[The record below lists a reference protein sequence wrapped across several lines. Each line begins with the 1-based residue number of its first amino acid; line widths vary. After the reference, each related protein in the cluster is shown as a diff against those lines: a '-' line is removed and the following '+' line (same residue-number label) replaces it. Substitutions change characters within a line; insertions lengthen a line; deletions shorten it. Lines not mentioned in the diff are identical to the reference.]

1 MKKLL
6 WAFSI
11 LYFFILFINNS
22 FAQQPADGENRYKL
36 AAVNPR
42 FISPDTL
49 EASVGRGIWV
59 AHDPDLDNDGK
70 PEILITQYDK
80 GGRILVFEVVGD
92 DKIEFVWSSKTL
104 EENGAGGGSTPR
116 SVITGDFDNN
126 GKQEIVFQIG
136 YSPDDST
143 DAANRGIYFYEW
155 TGNDND
161 YGTEPIFKLQFEDI
175 DSNFATAS
183 VGRTE
188 SGMLIRDIDG
198 DGKSEFLFPPRAFNF
213 SVAKL
218 YIMQAASGTF
228 SENNIIIENEYVYE
242 EMVDA
247 LPISPTISDGY
258 VPVGTDIG
266 DVDNDGLDEIIVA
279 GWTNVQAGAGLGFI
293 QIDGPDSYTPGSII
307 PVANF
312 SAFVVKAKPL
322 FTVVNG
328 NPVIYLH
335 GTNTGTSESKM
346 WIVEGILADNFVDAS
361 NVKEIFSGVG
371 YYSAWALGDQ
381 DHPTSSAGDGLDLY
395 LNGGGGKLLDIE
407 YDGSGDIT
415 QSGSYTITQLINLNQ
430 IYDNMGGL
438 FNDVYTSPG
447 MDIDNDGFRDL
458 VAVYKGS
465 GEDTLNGTSFSE
477 NGYHIF
483 MFEWGDSTN
492 SKDIITSVPEI
503 KPVTVITPEDYRL
516 EQNYPNPFNPTTSI
530 TFSLPLEKT
539 ISLKIY
545 NSLGQEVKTLI
556 NNRMYQA
563 GSHNIIWNATD
574 KYGNRVAS
582 GMYIYK
588 LKFGNFTKS
597 KTMTLLQ

>member
-11 LYFFILFINNS
+11 VLFLNIFITNS

-42 FISPDTL
+42 FLSPDTL

-59 AHDPDLDNDGK
+59 AHNPDLDNDGK

-92 DKIEFVWSSKTL
+92 DQIEYVWSSKIL
-104 EENGAGGGSTPR
+104 EENGTGGGSTPR
-116 SVITGDFDNN
+116 SVTTGDFDNN

-136 YSPDDST
+136 FSPDDST

-161 YGTEPIFKLQFEDI
+161 YGTEPAFKLQFEEI
-175 DSNFATAS
+175 DPNFATVS

-198 DGKSEFLFPPRAFNF
+198 DGKNEFLFPPRAFNF
-213 SVAKL
+213 NVAKL

-228 SENNIIIENEYVYE
+228 SEGNIIIENEYVYE
-242 EMVDA
+242 GMVHA
-247 LPISPTISDGY
+247 IPPIDGY

-279 GWTNVQAGAGLGFI
+279 GWTNIGAGAGLGFI
-293 QIDGPDSYTPGSII
+293 QIDGPDSYTPGSVI
-307 PVANF
+307 PVADF

-328 NPVIYLH
+328 NPAIYLH
-335 GTNTGTSESKM
+335 GTNAGTSESKM
-346 WIVEGILADNFVDAS
+346 WVVEGIFADSFVDAS
-361 NVKEIFSGVG
+361 NVKEINSGVG
-371 YYSAWALGDQ
+371 YFSAWALGDQ
-381 DHPTSSAGDGLDLY
+381 DHPTNSAGDGLDLY
-395 LNGGGGKLLDIE
+395 LYGGGGKLLDIE

-415 QSGSYTITQLINLNQ
+415 QPGSYTTTQLIDLNQ
-430 IYDNMGGL
+430 IYDNIGGL
-438 FNDVYTSPG
+438 FNDVYTFPG
-447 MDIDNDGFRDL
+447 MDIDNDGLRDL

-465 GEDTLNGTSFSE
+465 GVDTLNGASFSE

-483 MFEWGDSTN
+483 MFEWGDS
-492 SKDIITSVPEI
+492 SQALDIVSSVPQI
-503 KPVTVITPEDYRL
+503 KPFTIITPEDYRL
-516 EQNYPNPFNPTTSI
+516 DQNYPNPFNPATSI
-530 TFSLPLEKT
+530 SFSLPLEKT

-545 NSLGQEVKTLI
+545 NSIGQEVKTLI

-574 KYGNRVAS
+574 KYGNQVAS
-582 GMYIYK
+582 GVHIYK
-588 LKFGNFTKS
+588 LTFGNFSKS
-597 KTMTLLQ
+597 KPMTLLQ